1 MSAARW
7 SLWARLAGDEKP
19 ARVYDCLLTHGPS
32 SPKQLADRLDS
43 PRSTLYPA
51 FDWLREQGLIS
62 TLVKGRSVEFI
73 AAAPSAWRLVAERQR
88 LEADRLLM
96 DLDGAMD
103 EWVASYQQGSRPRA
117 RAFEGEDGLKSIR
130 EEISRLGGEVWEYFA
145 VDPRVKAQ
153 AKIAEQ
159 ERIQRTSKIPSGRV
173 LLALVQPDDAP
184 PFFDRRQTEVRW
196 TPLAQSPFSGS
207 LTLVK
212 NRAYL
217 VSPQEGHFGLVI
229 ESEET
234 VALLRSL
241 YLGLWN
247 SSQPWTPSKEWGI

>member
-1 MSAARW
+1 MPLARW

-19 ARVYDCLLTHGPS
+19 ARVYDCLLTQGPS
-32 SPKQLADRLDS
+32 SPKQLADRLDC

-62 TLVKGRSVEFI
+62 VLVKGRSVEFM
-73 AAAPSAWRLVAERQR
+73 AAAPSCWRLVAERQR
-88 LEADRLLM
+88 LEAEQVLGDIDQVM
-96 DLDGAMD
+96 S
-103 EWVASYQQGSRPRA
+103 EWVATYQQGSRPRA

-130 EEISRLGGEVWEYFA
+130 EEAIRLGGEVWEYFA

-153 AKIAEQ
+153 AKVAEQ
-159 ERIQRTSKIPSGRV
+159 ERIQCTSEITAGRV
-173 LLALVQPDDAP
+173 LLALQDPHDAP
-184 PFFDRRQTEVRW
+184 PFFDRRTAEVRW
-196 TPLAQSPFSGS
+196 TSLSQAPFSGS
-207 LTLVK
+207 LTLVQS
-212 NRAYL
+212 RAYL
-217 VSPQEGHFGLVI
+217 VSPQDGHFGLVI

-247 SSQPWTPSKEWGI
+247 SAQSWEPPKGWGI